1 LYTGAACVIFRHL
14 TESKIYNDTK
24 AKDQLA
30 MGEKLEPTAQA
41 EAIVPLPAAITAVV
55 KPSLN
60 IGASLAALWEFKY
73 VLIGTASTWFLMDGA
88 LYQYVYL
95 VMGSFLHTPP
105 DLQLRSTASH

>member
-1 LYTGAACVIFRHL
+1 MLFRHL
-14 TESKIYNDTK
+14 TESKIYTDTK

-30 MGEKLEPTAQA
+30 MGEKVEPTAQA

-88 LYQYVYL
+88 LYEYVYPVTDCIYTQHL
-95 VMGSFLHTPP
+95 TCSHV
-105 DLQLRSTASH
+105 LRPVANEHHSC